1 MASSLASS
9 IDFVEPCRIAPEK
22 ERRWLEALRGRYHHR
37 RFVSPDPLEVLYDY
51 EDLRDREIA
60 GLIASSLAYGNVKAM
75 LPAIRSV
82 LDLLGPAPAAT
93 LQSARPATLRRRLR
107 GFRYRFT
114 SGDQLAGLLAAAA
127 SVIAE
132 YGSLEACLGA
142 HQAVEDETILPAL
155 GGFVEALA
163 AAAPCSLAHLVPH
176 PANGSACKRLNLFL
190 RWMVRRDAID
200 PGGWERVRP
209 DQLIMP
215 LDTHVH
221 RTALSRGWTR
231 RKTADLAAAMEITAV
246 LRVIRPDDPLRYDF
260 AITRPGIRGEG

>member
-22 ERRWLEALRGRYHHR
+22 ERRWLEALRRRYHHR

-51 EDLRDREIA
+51 DDLRDREIV

-75 LPAIRSV
+75 LPAIRGV
-82 LDLLGPAPAAT
+82 LETLGPSPAAT

-114 SGDQLAGLLAAAA
+114 SGDQLAGLLAA
-127 SVIAE
+127 VGTIIAE
-132 YGSLEACLGA
+132 HGDLETCFCANLA
-142 HQAVEDETILPAL
+142 DDDETILPAL
-155 GGFVEALA
+155 GAFVDALTEAA
-163 AAAPCSLAHLVPH
+163 GCALAHLVPH

-190 RWMVRRDAID
+190 RWMVRSDVID
-200 PGGWERVRP
+200 PGGWRGIRP
-209 DQLIMP
+209 ARLIMP

-221 RTALSRGWTR
+221 RTALERGWTR

-246 LRVIRPDDPLRYDF
+246 LRGIHPDDPLRYDF

>member
-1 MASSLASS
+1 MEPAVESGRS
-9 IDFVEPCRIAPEK
+9 IDA
-22 ERRWLEALRGRYHHR
+22 ERTWLEALRRRYHHR

-51 EDLRDREIA
+51 EDLRDREIV

-82 LDLLGPAPAAT
+82 LETLGPSPAAR
-93 LQSARPATLRRRLR
+93 LQSGRPATLRRHLR

-114 SGDQLAGLLAAAA
+114 RGDQLAGLLAA
-127 SVIAE
+127 VGIIIAE
-132 YGSLEACLGA
+132 RGNLEACFCANLA
-142 HQAVEDETILPAL
+142 DDDETILPAL
-155 GGFVEALA
+155 GTFVEALA
-163 AAAPCSLAHLVPH
+163 AAAPCPLAHLVPH
-176 PANGSACKRLNLFL
+176 PVGGSACKRLNLFL
-190 RWMVRRDAID
+190 RWMARHDAID

-209 DQLIMP
+209 DRLIMP

-221 RTALSRGWTR
+221 RTALERGWTR

-246 LRVIRPDDPLRYDF
+246 LRAIRPDDPLRYDF

>member
-22 ERRWLEALRGRYHHR
+22 ERRWLEALRRRYHHR

-51 EDLRDREIA
+51 EDLRDREIV

-75 LPAIRSV
+75 LPAIRGV
-82 LDLLGPAPAAT
+82 LDLLGPSPARSLRCTGRRT
-93 LQSARPATLRRRLR
+93 LARRLR

-114 SGDQLAGLLAAAA
+114 SGDQLAGLLSA
-127 SVIAE
+127 VGTIIAE
-132 YGSLEACLGA
+132 RGNLEACFCANLA
-142 HQAVEDETILPAL
+142 DDDETILPAL
-155 GGFVEALA
+155 GTFVDALA
-163 AAAPCSLAHLVPH
+163 AAAPCPLAHLVPH

-190 RWMVRRDAID
+190 RWMVRSDVID
-200 PGGWERVRP
+200 PGGWRGIRP
-209 DQLIMP
+209 ARLIMP
-215 LDTHVH
+215 LDRHIY

-231 RKTADLAAAMEITAV
+231 RRTADLKTALQITAR
-246 LRVIRPDDPLRYDF
+246 LRRLCPADPLRYDF